1 MDAHDELFYR
11 MNDPD
16 PKVRAWAELQLIG
29 QIFGSNFVERWLEWN
44 GFEDELQEWRAAWLG
59 AGAPS
64 LPGVRPTEPPDG
76 RR

>member
-29 QIFGSNFVERWLEWN
+29 QIFGLQLCGAVARVERL
-44 GFEDELQEWRAAWLG
+44 
-59 AGAPS
+59 
-64 LPGVRPTEPPDG
+64 
-76 RR
+76 